1 MAEPTATDEQTR
13 EALNTGTKPVAESHR
28 FNEADLAAWMSD
40 HVEGFAGP
48 LEVRQFKGGQSNP
61 TYELTTPGQ
70 KYVMRRKPPGKL
82 LPSAH
87 AVDREYRVISALH
100 PTGFP
105 VPRPYGLCEDEGVIG
120 TMFYIMDKVEGRIL
134 WDQSLPAYQ
143 PTERHA
149 LHMAIPLNTGGGSP
163 YQN

>member
-1 MAEPTATDEQTR
+1 MY
-13 EALNTGTKPVAESHR
+13 K
-28 FNEADLAAWMSD
+28 
-40 HVEGFAGP
+40 
-48 LEVRQFKGGQSNP
+48 RQ
-61 TYELTTPGQ
+61 
-70 KYVMRRKPPGKL
+70 
-82 LPSAH
+82 

-149 LHMAIPLNTGGGSP
+149 LHMAALTTLADLHNTDYVAAGLEGFGRPGNYMSCLL
-163 YQN
+163 YTSRCV